1 MDWNNKIAVITGA
14 GTGIGQAT
22 RNLLEAKGCAV
33 YNLDI
38 VPPTEADAEAHF
50 IPCDVRDRQAIRAAV
65 QAVYEQARRIDFLFS
80 NAGIHLF
87 AGIEET
93 TDAAYDNVT
102 ATNILGTFFT
112 LQAVL
117 PHMKARQKGSIVLMG
132 SDQSFVGKAQSA
144 VYGLTKGAVAQLA
157 KSTAIDYAPYNIRVN
172 CICPGTID
180 TPLLHKA
187 VQRYSS
193 LNAAD
198 EAEVYRSL
206 DAAQPLGRI
215 GRAAEI
221 ARVVAFL
228 LSDESSFMTG
238 SLVSVDGG
246 YVCQ

>member
-1 MDWNNKIAVITGA
+1 LPGSRKG
-14 GTGIGQAT
+14 
-22 RNLLEAKGCAV
+22 RNSTT
-33 YNLDI
+33 
-38 VPPTEADAEAHF
+38 P
-50 IPCDVRDRQAIRAAV
+50 
-65 QAVYEQARRIDFLFS
+65 
-80 NAGIHLF
+80 NA
-87 AGIEET
+87 IEET

-117 PHMKARQKGSIVLMG
+117 PHMKARQKGSIVLIG